1 MIRGFLAL
9 IIAALEIALLLWAF
23 LPFTRAWLPDA
34 MQFQPSAVEVLGLH
48 AVLSLAFACIMSLCL
63 PARYR
68 EPRRFTLGLLFLL
81 GFFIPLAGAVGLWLV
96 LVAIQK
102 WPSITEEERFRALA
116 PPEFAA
122 QGDHVAVRFGAGGVR
137 ARLSDRH
144 ASAESRLEALLAIK
158 AMPQRVSSNI
168 LRDLLDD
175 PEEDLRLLA
184 YGMLDS
190 EEKNINQQIN
200 QALDEY
206 RETTD
211 EQNIVARKLAF
222 LYWELIYHNLA
233 QGDVRLYAL
242 QEATRYADET
252 LTKEPEDAGIWVLL
266 GKIRSASGEWD
277 AAHAALLE
285 AQKLGYPFARLIP
298 YLAEHA
304 FRKRQ
309 FGQVKNLLQSMET
322 LTVGDLM
329 QPVTRFW
336 KKNENQHASH

>member
-1 MIRGFLAL
+1 MIKGFLAL
-9 IIAALEIALLLWAF
+9 MIAALEIIVLIWAF
-23 LPFTRAWLPDA
+23 VPYAQPWLPET
-34 MQFQPSAVEVLGLH
+34 MQVQPSAADVLELH
-48 AVLSLAFACIMSLCL
+48 ALLSLAFAYCMTLCL
-63 PARYR
+63 PTCYR
-68 EPRRFTLGLLFLL
+68 EPRRFTFGLLFLL

-96 LVAIQK
+96 LAAIRI
-102 WPSITEEERFRALA
+102 WPSITEEERFRSLA
-116 PPEFAA
+116 PPEFAV
-122 QGDHVAVRFGAGGVR
+122 QGDHVTVRFGVGGVR
-137 ARLSDRH
+137 ARLSDRQ

-158 AMPQRVSSNI
+158 AMPQRLSNSI
-168 LRDLLDD
+168 LRSLLDD

-190 EEKNINQQIN
+190 EEKSINQQIN
-200 QALDEY
+200 RALDEY
-206 RETTD
+206 RDATD

-242 QEATRYADET
+242 QEATRYANET
-252 LTKEPEDAGIWVLL
+252 LEKEPDDAGIWVLL
-266 GKIRSASGEWD
+266 GKIHSASGEWD
-277 AAHAALLE
+277 TAHKALLE
-285 AQKLGYPFARLIP
+285 AQRLGYPFTRLIP

-309 FGQVKNLLQSMET
+309 FGQVKDLLQSMEA

-336 KKNENQHASH
+336 KKNENKHASD